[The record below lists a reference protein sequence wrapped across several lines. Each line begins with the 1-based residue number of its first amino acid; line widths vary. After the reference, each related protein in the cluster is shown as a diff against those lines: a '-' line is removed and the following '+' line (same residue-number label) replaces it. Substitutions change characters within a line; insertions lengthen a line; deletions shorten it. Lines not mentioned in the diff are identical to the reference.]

1 LLAAA
6 LDTAPGPSVVIP
18 PPARLREIGRVRSP
32 VCSSIVVHANA
43 AITATLANDAT
54 MAASIKPLR
63 TVDLE
68 SNEMYRSRGLD
79 LLNATGSKMRRSAK
93 EAQGEVERLYGIA
106 KETPDAN
113 RQAEL
118 RNFADSI
125 NDAIQRQKKAGV
137 DLQRFV
143 TIIEGRSAGLGI
155 GTKFDGFDRID
166 DGNFRASHFNMT
178 AHEAAAD
185 FADRLPA
192 IASAESRA
200 ADHTVGAV
208 SGCP

>member
-1 LLAAA
+1 MLAAA
-6 LDTAPGPSVVIP
+6 LDVAPGPSVVIP
-18 PPARLREIGRVRSP
+18 PPTRLREIGRVRSSI
-32 VCSSIVVHANA
+32 CSSIVVHANA
-43 AITATLANDAT
+43 AITTTLANDAT
-54 MAASIKPLR
+54 MAASIKQLR

-79 LLNATGSKMRRSAK
+79 LLNATGSKMRRSAM
-93 EAQGEVERLYGIA
+93 EAQAEVELLSSIA
-106 KETPDAN
+106 KETPDVN

-118 RNFADSI
+118 RTFADSI

-143 TIIEGRSAGLGI
+143 TIIEGRSAGLDI

-166 DGNFRASHFNMT
+166 DGNFRANHFTMT
-178 AHEAAAD
+178 AREAAAD

-200 ADHTVGAV
+200 ADHTLGAV
-208 SGCP
+208 SGCQ